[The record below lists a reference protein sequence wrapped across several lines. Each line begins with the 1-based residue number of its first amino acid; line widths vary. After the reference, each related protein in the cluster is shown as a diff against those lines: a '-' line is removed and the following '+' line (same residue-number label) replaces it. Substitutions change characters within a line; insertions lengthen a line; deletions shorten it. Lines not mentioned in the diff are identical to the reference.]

1 MLSRNEV
8 ISEKMSRVVAASILS
23 FPTSVSLQPK
33 QKSDYHCL
41 FWVVRGGGQHAK
53 SKLISLRCY
62 CLFYHSV

>member
-23 FPTSVSLQPK
+23 VLNFSESTTKAEIRLPLLVLGGE
-33 QKSDYHCL
+33 
-41 FWVVRGGGQHAK
+41 GGGQHAK

-62 CLFYHSV
+62 CLFYHSN